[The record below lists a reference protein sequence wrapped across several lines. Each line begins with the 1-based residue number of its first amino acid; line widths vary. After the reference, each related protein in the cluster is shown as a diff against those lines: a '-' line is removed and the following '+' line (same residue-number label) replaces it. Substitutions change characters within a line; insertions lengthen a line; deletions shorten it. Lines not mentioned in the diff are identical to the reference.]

1 MLEQFSTNTTKE
13 KSMNYTKDTQLNT
26 IANAQTI
33 AKRTISDIENMLKS
47 FTLGAFIE
55 ENKKTGDL
63 ELKTQSLSTICGAS
77 AGAIANQIKARK
89 GDIFAKLGD
98 FFATWTKNGNNAANQ
113 IANAVK
119 NEKIQMAKNMLSA
132 EMKPEQIATIT
143 GLTIDEINAL
153 NA

>member
-1 MLEQFSTNTTKE
+1 
-13 KSMNYTKDTQLNT
+13 MNYTKDTKLNT
-26 IANAQTI
+26 IPNAQTI
-33 AKRTISDIENMLKS
+33 AKRTITDIENMLKS
-47 FTLGAFIE
+47 FDLGAFVG
-55 ENKKTGDL
+55 ENKNTGEL
-63 ELKTQSLSTICGAS
+63 ELRTQYLSTICGAS

-98 FFATWTKNGNNAANQ
+98 FFATWTKNGNGTANQ

-132 EMKPEQIATIT
+132 KMKPEQIATIT

>member
-1 MLEQFSTNTTKE
+1 
-13 KSMNYTKDTQLNT
+13 MNYTKDTQLNT

-33 AKRTISDIENMLKS
+33 AKRTITDIENMVKT
-47 FTLGAFIE
+47 FTLGAFVE
-55 ENKKTGDL
+55 ENKKTGEL
-63 ELKTQSLSTICGAS
+63 ELKTQSLSTICGTS

-89 GDIFAKLGD
+89 GTIYERLGD

-132 EMKPEQIATIT
+132 KMKPEQIATIT
-143 GLTIDEINAL
+143 GLTIEEINAL

>member
-1 MLEQFSTNTTKE
+1 
-13 KSMNYTKDTQLNT
+13 MNYTKDTQLNT
-26 IANAQTI
+26 IPNAQNI
-33 AKRTISDIENMLKS
+33 AKRTINDIENMVKTY
-47 FTLGAFIE
+47 TLGAFVE
-55 ENKKTGDL
+55 ENKKTGEL
-63 ELKTQSLSTICGAS
+63 ELKTQSLSTICGTS

-132 EMKPEQIATIT
+132 KMKTEQIATIT
-143 GLTIDEINAL
+143 GLTIEEINAL

>member
-1 MLEQFSTNTTKE
+1 
-13 KSMNYTKDTQLNT
+13 MNYTKDTQLNT
-26 IANAQTI
+26 IPNAQNI
-33 AKRTISDIENMLKS
+33 AKRTINDIENMVKT
-47 FTLGAFIE
+47 FTLGAFVE
-55 ENKKTGDL
+55 ENKKTGEL
-63 ELKTQSLSTICGAS
+63 ELKTQSLSTICGTS

-119 NEKIQMAKNMLSA
+119 NEKILMAKNMLNA
-132 EMKPEQIATIT
+132 KMKPEQIATIT

-153 NA
+153 SA

>member
-1 MLEQFSTNTTKE
+1 
-13 KSMNYTKDTQLNT
+13 MNYTKDTQLNT
-26 IANAQTI
+26 IANAQNI
-33 AKRTISDIENMLKS
+33 AKRTITDIENMLKT
-47 FTLGAFIE
+47 FTLGAFVE
-55 ENKKTGDL
+55 ENKKTGEL
-63 ELKTQSLSTICGAS
+63 ELKTQSLSTICGTS

-132 EMKPEQIATIT
+132 KMKPEQIATIT
-143 GLTIDEINAL
+143 GLTIEEINAL